1 MSIVVG
7 ILFPEKSSI
16 TGTSFKSNDV
26 IKFIDKFVL
35 FIVFTSG
42 KFYNLLERLY
52 NNLLLSLP
60 TFTFFWHLLEIQ

>member
-26 IKFIDKFVL
+26 IKFIDKL
-35 FIVFTSG
+35 NQIS
-42 KFYNLLERLY
+42 YNLK
-52 NNLLLSLP
+52 
-60 TFTFFWHLLEIQ
+60 